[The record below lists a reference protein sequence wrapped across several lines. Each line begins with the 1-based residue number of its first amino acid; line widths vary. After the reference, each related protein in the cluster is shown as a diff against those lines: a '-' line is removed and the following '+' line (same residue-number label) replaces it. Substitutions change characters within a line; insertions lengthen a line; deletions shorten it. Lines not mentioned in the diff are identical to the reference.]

1 MAIDVDFGNDMDK
14 LNRNQT
20 LKCSNM
26 HRTYVY
32 IYIYLHNTSI
42 KLCVLVFPSFFL
54 WMIVEFACQVSA
66 VVARSCA
73 SHHAALLALLKHM
86 DDWGVELDT
95 VAEQSMTH
103 VNPYVI
109 YEYLIAICIF
119 SFKTSAFVARLR
131 RMTLPMIL

>member
-1 MAIDVDFGNDMDK
+1 
-14 LNRNQT
+14 
-20 LKCSNM
+20 
-26 HRTYVY
+26 
-32 IYIYLHNTSI
+32 
-42 KLCVLVFPSFFL
+42 
-54 WMIVEFACQVSA
+54 MIVEFACQVSA

-109 YEYLIAICIF
+109 YAYLIAISIF
-119 SFKTSAFVARLR
+119 SFKTSAFVARL
-131 RMTLPMIL
+131 